1 MAVAQRGLRTALPLR
16 SAAAGQQR
24 SSVIMRFR
32 EEKSPVSASD
42 VDNMEEKL
50 HTGKKTDTNLSPE
63 EIDSVSG
70 SSTPLPGPAEHFY
83 C

>member
-1 MAVAQRGLRTALPLR
+1 
-16 SAAAGQQR
+16 
-24 SSVIMRFR
+24 MRFR

-50 HTGKKTDTNLSPE
+50 HTGKPTDTNLSPE
-63 EIDSVSG
+63 EIDSVS
-70 SSTPLPGPAEHFY
+70 